1 VEPVVDYTKVEGITY
16 KKSVAFVNNFIINT
30 TQFLNRFSYL
40 CEERLDTV
48 SHNIQRLEIIL
59 SLLEAKLASI
69 PGLSDAAPAPVTSN
83 SADAPPHPPTEYT
96 EEVQTAPVDDGVMK
110 NSTDPRYL
118 RYFKMIKNGVPLSA
132 VKQKMMIEGYDPN
145 VLDFPDAPSDYKG
158 EPVELPPP
166 PAEVEEED
174 FN

>member
-1 VEPVVDYTKVEGITY
+1 MVEPVVDYTKVEGITY

-69 PGLSDAAPAPVTSN
+69 PGLSDAAPAPVTS
-83 SADAPPHPPTEYT
+83 SSGDAPPLPPTEYT
-96 EEVQTAPVDDGVMK
+96 ETVATPVDDGVLK
-110 NSTDPRYL
+110 NHSDPRYL
-118 RYFKMIKNGVPLSA
+118 KYFRMIKNGVPLSG
-132 VKQKMMIEGYDPN
+132 VKQKMMFEGYDPN
-145 VLDFPDAPSDYKG
+145 ILDIPDGPSDYQG
-158 EPVELPPP
+158 GDVELPPP
-166 PAEVEEED
+166 PAEEIED
-174 FN
+174 VF